1 MHTPRRTTALQ
12 GGAPTGLWPQVTR
25 STWLQLWKGSS
36 ERGSYNYS
44 HNRKRALSREGAAEP
59 RELHHLSQLD
69 TQVLAETCKR
79 LYSEQYKVP
88 LGCTYIYTYIYTEV
102 EYCIRIFAVRSL

>member
-1 MHTPRRTTALQ
+1 MAATTNRTTERGRSPGKALQ
-12 GGAPTGLWPQVTR
+12 SPG
-25 STWLQLWKGSS
+25 
-36 ERGSYNYS
+36 
-44 HNRKRALSREGAAEP
+44 
-59 RELHHLSQLD
+59 ELHHLSQLVI
-69 TQVLAETCKR
+69 QVLVENCKR